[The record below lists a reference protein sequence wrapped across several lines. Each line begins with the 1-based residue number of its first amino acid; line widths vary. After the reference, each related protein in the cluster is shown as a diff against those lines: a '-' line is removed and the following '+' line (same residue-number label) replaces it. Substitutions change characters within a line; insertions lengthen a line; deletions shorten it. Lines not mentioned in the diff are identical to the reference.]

1 MVTGKEMVVNI
12 GSNRFINTGTVL
24 RVNDFDLISVRR
36 VDDLF
41 LSLDVN
47 LFDKHQRWI
56 TLIYENY
63 WLVDRN
69 FFWDIEY
76 KPRHLILR
84 NAPRDIAFEIQITNE
99 EIFIRGKMYFNGF
112 LIDIT
117 PNHVKAG
124 RSVIRGM
131 GGIRDARVGIDA
143 KSDKAS
149 LEVQQ

>member
-12 GSNRFINTGTVL
+12 GSNRFINTETVL

-76 KPRHLILR
+76 RSQHLILR
-84 NAPRDIAFEIQITNE
+84 NAP
-99 EIFIRGKMYFNGF
+99 
-112 LIDIT
+112 
-117 PNHVKAG
+117 
-124 RSVIRGM
+124 
-131 GGIRDARVGIDA
+131 
-143 KSDKAS
+143 
-149 LEVQQ
+149 